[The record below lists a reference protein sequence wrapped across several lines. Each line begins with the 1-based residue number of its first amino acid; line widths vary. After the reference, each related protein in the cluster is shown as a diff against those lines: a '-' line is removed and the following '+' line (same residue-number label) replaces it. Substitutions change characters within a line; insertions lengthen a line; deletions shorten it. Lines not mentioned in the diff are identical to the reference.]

1 MTILKNHVSNTDK
14 NIYVIYNLPPE
25 VVAVLFAY
33 VSRSPLSFRE
43 NLLKL
48 IKGKDLDI
56 GGLISLFGTK
66 GFDYSVAK
74 EKARQ
79 FHERWVVGYGHSSVA
94 EHAVTSVAIED
105 VSILATKVI
114 EDNRLASYTEKST
127 RYQIFDKN
135 RYYKPKKIMQS
146 DHGKLFEE
154 TCNHFFDFYQEIT
167 PRMMEFVKQK
177 HPKTKDM
184 SDKFYESSMKA
195 KSCDIVRYIL
205 PAATL
210 TNLVMT
216 ANARTLEHAIR
227 KLLSHPLDEMRDI
240 GQLMKQEVLKFIPTL
255 VKYSDYNPYIA
266 ETNKAMETFVPELLK
281 TDGLDDSSPVTLVEF
296 DSEAEDKL
304 VAAIAYRYSK
314 HPYAQIKKSVKRMGQ
329 EERVKIVDE
338 FLKKMGKHDWPLRE
352 LEHINYTFDIM
363 VDYGAFRDIQRH
375 RICTQTNQDLTVDHG
390 FLIPK
395 EIVDI
400 GSKKDFEDCMRMAV
414 EAFNEISKNFPKE
427 AQYVVPL
434 AFKKRTLFTWN
445 LRELHHFIEL
455 RSGKQGHKSY
465 RRIAQQVYDELEKV
479 HPLLARYIRVDKSM

>member
-1 MTILKNHVSNTDK
+1 VDK

-48 IKGKDLDI
+48 IKGKELEIGDLI
-56 GGLISLFGTK
+56 NLFGTK
-66 GFDYSVAK
+66 GFDYAAAK
-74 EKARQ
+74 EKARE

-94 EHAVTSVAIED
+94 EHAVASIAIED

-135 RYYKPKKIMQS
+135 RYYKPKKIIQS
-146 DHGKLFEE
+146 DHSKLFEN
-154 TCNHFFDFYQEIT
+154 TCNHFFDFYQEIS
-167 PRMMEFVKQK
+167 PRMIEFVKQMN
-177 HPKTKDM
+177 PKTKDM
-184 SDKFYESSMKA
+184 NDKFYESSMKA
-195 KSCDIVRYIL
+195 KACDVVRYIL
-205 PAATL
+205 PAATF
-210 TNLVMT
+210 TNLAMT

-227 KLLSHPLDEMRDI
+227 KLLSHPFDEMKDI

-266 ETNKAMETFVPELLK
+266 ETNKAMEMLVPKLLK
-281 TDGLDDSSPVTLVEF
+281 SDELNGSSPATLVEF
-296 DSEAEDKL
+296 DPDAEDKL
-304 VAAIAYRYSK
+304 VVAIIYRYSK
-314 HPYAQIKKSVKRMGQ
+314 YPYTQIKKLVKRMDQ
-329 EERVKIVDE
+329 EEKERIVDE
-338 FLKKMGKHDWPLRE
+338 FLKKMGEYDWPLRE

-363 VDYGAFRDIQRH
+363 IDYGAFRDVQRH
-375 RICTQTNQDLTVDHG
+375 RICTQTNQDFTVEHG
-390 FLIPK
+390 FSIPQ
-395 EIVDI
+395 EIIDI
-400 GSKKDFEDCMRMAV
+400 GLKKDFEDCMRIAV
-414 EAFNEISKNFPKE
+414 EAFNEISKDFPKE
-427 AQYVVPL
+427 SQYVIPL

-445 LRELHHFIEL
+445 LRELHHFIRL
-455 RSGKQGHKSY
+455 RSSKHGHRSY

>member
-1 MTILKNHVSNTDK
+1 MDK

-48 IKGKDLDI
+48 IKGKELEIGDLI
-56 GGLISLFGTK
+56 NLFGTK
-66 GFDYSVAK
+66 GFDYAAAK
-74 EKARQ
+74 EKARE

-94 EHAVTSVAIED
+94 EHAVASIAIED

-135 RYYKPKKIMQS
+135 RYYKPKKIIQS
-146 DHGKLFEE
+146 DHSKLFEN
-154 TCNHFFDFYQEIT
+154 TCNHFFDFYQEIS
-167 PRMMEFVKQK
+167 PRMIEFVKQMN
-177 HPKTKDM
+177 PKTKDM
-184 SDKFYESSMKA
+184 NDKFYESSMKA
-195 KSCDIVRYIL
+195 KACDVVRYIL
-205 PAATL
+205 PAATF
-210 TNLVMT
+210 TNLAMT

-227 KLLSHPLDEMRDI
+227 KLLSHPFDEMKDI

-266 ETNKAMETFVPELLK
+266 ETNKAMEMLVPKLLK
-281 TDGLDDSSPVTLVEF
+281 SDELNGSSPATLVEF
-296 DSEAEDKL
+296 DPDAEDKL
-304 VAAIAYRYSK
+304 VVAIIYRYSK
-314 HPYAQIKKSVKRMGQ
+314 YPYTQIKKLVKRMDQ
-329 EERVKIVDE
+329 EEKERIVDE
-338 FLKKMGKHDWPLRE
+338 FLKKMGEYDWPLRE

-363 VDYGAFRDIQRH
+363 IDYGAFRDVQRH
-375 RICTQTNQDLTVDHG
+375 RICTQTNQDFTVEHG
-390 FLIPK
+390 FSIPQ
-395 EIVDI
+395 EIIDI
-400 GSKKDFEDCMRMAV
+400 GLKKDFEDCMRIAV
-414 EAFNEISKNFPKE
+414 EAFNEISKDFPKE
-427 AQYVVPL
+427 SQYVIPL

-445 LRELHHFIEL
+445 LRELHHFIRL
-455 RSGKQGHKSY
+455 RSSKHGHRSY